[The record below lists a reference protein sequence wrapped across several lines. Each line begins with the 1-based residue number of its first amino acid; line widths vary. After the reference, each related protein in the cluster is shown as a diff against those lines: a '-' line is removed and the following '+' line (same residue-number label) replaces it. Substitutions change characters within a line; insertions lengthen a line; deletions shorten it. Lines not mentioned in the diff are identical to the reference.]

1 MARIVG
7 IATDPGD
14 LVLDPFLG
22 SATTAA
28 VAHKLGR
35 AWIGIEA
42 SGATLERYAE
52 PRLRAVVDGSDRGG
66 ISEAAGWEGGGA
78 FSTATASRAPRAPA
92 RAASPA
98 GSAVA

>member
-14 LVLDPFLG
+14 HVLDPFLG

-35 AWIGIEA
+35 AWTGIEA
-42 SGATLERYAE
+42 SAATIERYAE

-66 ISEAAGWEGGGA
+66 ISEAAGWEGGGEFA
-78 FSTATASRAPRAPA
+78 VTSRA
-92 RAASPA
+92 SE
-98 GSAVA
+98 AVAACPAA

>member
-28 VAHKLGR
+28 VAHKLQR
-35 AWIGIEA
+35 EWIGIEA
-42 SGATLERYAE
+42 SGATIARYAE

-66 ISEAAGWEGGGA
+66 ISEPAGWEGGGE
-78 FSTATASRAPRAPA
+78 FELATSRASEAAAACPA
-92 RAASPA
+92 A
-98 GSAVA
+98 

>member
-1 MARIVG
+1 MARIVS

-14 LVLDPFLG
+14 VVLDPFLG

-42 SGATLERYAE
+42 SEATIAAYAE

-78 FSTATASRAPRAPA
+78 FVTSRP
-92 RAASPA
+92 
-98 GSAVA
+98 SAVAAACPAA